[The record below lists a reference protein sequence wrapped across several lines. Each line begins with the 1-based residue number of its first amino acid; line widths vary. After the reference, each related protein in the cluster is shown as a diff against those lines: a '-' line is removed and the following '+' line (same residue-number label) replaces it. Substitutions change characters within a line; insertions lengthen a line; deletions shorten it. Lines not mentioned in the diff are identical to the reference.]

1 MIEDEVVAF
10 CSREYVT
17 KESMKKLEQ
26 TIARRLNQQI
36 VASEAPSER
45 QNTDG
50 DLHAIKKQALISY
63 ASSGRT
69 QQNTSRI
76 MQANAGTVGNR
87 GRSQINASQEIL
99 IDSPHIML
107 PVSHN

>member
-50 DLHAIKKQALISY
+50 DLHAIKK
-63 ASSGRT
+63 
-69 QQNTSRI
+69 
-76 MQANAGTVGNR
+76 
-87 GRSQINASQEIL
+87 
-99 IDSPHIML
+99 
-107 PVSHN
+107 